1 MREVLNFINKYIHE
15 HDIIKLHNCS
25 NEKSVYQIL
34 NNKNKNV
41 GFISLTKDNELES
54 FIYTGKLNKYKQ
66 HMSKENMIKRTK
78 EFLNDSNLILA
89 SVDIYANSA
98 KINYEEKDI
107 NYNLRLPNTGV
118 SFVLNLAGDILS
130 FNKNTQYY
138 KVITPQKI
146 ITEKEAKSRYLNQ
159 LEIDLKISK
168 LSQHD
173 HYKLMYSLN
182 EKVNHIP
189 ASGNKVRVNTSNNE
203 LKSLEPYTPSSKNL
217 FKILGLYGDYV
228 RIGKRNK
235 KNCKIEL
242 WSKYAKKSFKQLNFD
257 LNTPQTDV
265 VKYKIDK
272 HTNKIIQV
280 SNGEIY
286 SNYVDEPLI
295 YKEAY
300 NRALDFLFSIYPKAD
315 EFFDVI
321 DPIVDKKEKTYQA
334 YEPNYMY
341 YFNCV
346 HDSIEVENQI
356 AYIGLGKY
364 TGKINQYRA
373 PSVTEKNLAH
383 INVFAK
389 ISEAEAKI
397 IYERNLKMKLGFIKK
412 YDQENNIIFELAYLP
427 VLFENH
433 SNKHYLDAHE
443 GTVYEV

>member
-1 MREVLNFINKYIHE
+1 
-15 HDIIKLHNCS
+15 
-25 NEKSVYQIL
+25 
-34 NNKNKNV
+34 
-41 GFISLTKDNELES
+41 
-54 FIYTGKLNKYKQ
+54 
-66 HMSKENMIKRTK
+66 
-78 EFLNDSNLILA
+78 
-89 SVDIYANSA
+89 
-98 KINYEEKDI
+98 
-107 NYNLRLPNTGV
+107 
-118 SFVLNLAGDILS
+118 
-130 FNKNTQYY
+130 
-138 KVITPQKI
+138 
-146 ITEKEAKSRYLNQ
+146 
-159 LEIDLKISK
+159 K

-189 ASGNKVRVNTSNNE
+189 ASGNKVKVNTSNNE

-217 FKILGLYGDYV
+217 FKILVIYRDNV
-228 RIGKRNK
+228 RIKKRKKKNKKKNYRRKKIKKKINIIRKLRKNRKKKK

-242 WSKYAKKSFKQLNFD
+242 WSKYAKKSFKKLNFD

-286 SNYVDEPLI
+286 RNYVDEPLI

-356 AYIGLGKY
+356 AYIGL
-364 TGKINQYRA
+364 
-373 PSVTEKNLAH
+373 
-383 INVFAK
+383 
-389 ISEAEAKI
+389 
-397 IYERNLKMKLGFIKK
+397 
-412 YDQENNIIFELAYLP
+412 
-427 VLFENH
+427 
-433 SNKHYLDAHE
+433 
-443 GTVYEV
+443 